1 MSYIL
6 IYLASLRQGI
16 KTKVILILLLLIY
29 TISGITEQTDWTFN
43 IINMFLLVGVTLFM
57 QLFKKGN
64 IFISVFSILI
74 YSVLIDIVCYFL
86 YPQFVYGV
94 SLFDYIL
101 NGIAF
106 NYKGLIIASV
116 VCLGIGLCIH
126 LRGVKNESKIN
137 FSR

>member
-74 YSVLIDIVCYFL
+74 YSVLIDILGYFL

-94 SLFDYIL
+94 SLFEYIL

-126 LRGVKNESKIN
+126 LQGVKNESKIN
-137 FSR
+137 CSR